1 MLGVVQMAIID
12 VRRSHSLPKDEAKKR
27 AEDLARS
34 MQQKLELEWRWEGD
48 RIVFEAPRGAA
59 KGTKGSVEVT
69 GSDVRVQ
76 IDLPFLMRVLKGTVE
91 AKVNEKLAQLL

>member
-1 MLGVVQMAIID
+1 MATID

-34 MQQKLELEWRWEGD
+34 MQQKLELDWRWEGD

-59 KGTKGSVEVT
+59 KGTKGTVEV
-69 GSDVRVQ
+69 SPSEVRVQ
-76 IDLPFLMRVLKGTVE
+76 IDLPLLLRVLKSTVE
-91 AKVNEKLAQLL
+91 AKVNEKLAQLV